1 MITLETKDRSYV
13 CYSSNIPRIGEKIS
27 WIENYRKLN
36 GRVTDVRHE
45 LAENFV
51 EENIFIYVEEVE

>member
-13 CYSSNIPRIGEKIS
+13 CFFHHIPRIGEKIS
-27 WIENYRKLN
+27 WIENHRILN

-45 LAENFV
+45 LGENFV
-51 EENIFIYVEEVE
+51 VDYISIYVEEVE

>member
-27 WIENYRKLN
+27 WAEDYRKLN
-36 GRVTDVRHE
+36 GRVTDVRYE
-45 LAENFV
+45 LGENFV
-51 EENIFIYVEEVE
+51 VDYISIYVEEVE